1 LSFSY
6 NFWESEWDLDLVSD
20 FYEPAGLA
28 ALEGKAKEKAKQKQ
42 AQSKDGSA
50 SKPDNPA
57 GVDEDDDYP
66 TLSLHASQCA
76 DIDLVR
82 EHLDGG
88 VLRELVEQWK
98 AKMEGNDDDDDDKL
112 AAFHRGYYGYRFMLL
127 GACAMTLGCKLECDF
142 KELLIKRYRTSGLMR
157 DALYMMQLALG
168 DGPDRYKDTPYDFWS
183 KGLVGADPEEY
194 EEDETFR
201 PEVVRRDRET
211 PVHRQE
217 GVANRRV
224 RWLRCRRP
232 PRWRAAARL
241 RQVQEAEVLQQS
253 LSAGALRAAQA
264 CLQSAVDAYRLSR
277 MVYT

>member
-50 SKPDNPA
+50 SKTDNPA

-66 TLSLHASQCA
+66 ILSLHASQCA

-88 VLRELVEQWK
+88 VLRELVKQWK
-98 AKMEGNDDDDDDKL
+98 AKMEGNDDDDKL
-112 AAFHRGYYGYRFMLL
+112 AAFHRGYYGYQFMLL

-194 EEDETFR
+194 EEDETAKPPFIGR
-201 PEVVRRDRET
+201 KVWPTDVCGGCGAEDRLDGE
-211 PVHRQE
+211 PLLACGKCKRQKYCSRVCQQARFE
-217 GVANRRV
+217 QHKRVCNR
-224 RWLRCRRP
+224 
-232 PRWRAAARL
+232 
-241 RQVQEAEVLQQS
+241 Q
-253 LSAGALRAAQA
+253 
-264 CLQSAVDAYRLSR
+264 
-277 MVYT
+277 